1 MTSFVHLVEGD
12 RAADRLACL
21 ATLARSAR
29 RPSIIFAEGA
39 EQPYGPLDWLM
50 GPGCTCCLPE
60 RHPRLHLLRVVSQPA
75 QTRVLID
82 AGPPAVADRIVA
94 ILRSLPVR
102 MLLNLVAAQD
112 SMGAGIDTKF
122 LARPGRTKAF
132 APETLQ
138 IR

>member
-1 MTSFVHLVEGD
+1 
-12 RAADRLACL
+12 
-21 ATLARSAR
+21 
-29 RPSIIFAEGA
+29 
-39 EQPYGPLDWLM
+39 M